1 MNSIVRINQR
11 LERFPPL
18 VMYAIG
24 AFDAVII
31 VYVGYLVSKFSY

>member
-18 VMYAIG
+18 VMYTVG
-24 AFDAVII
+24 LFDAVII
-31 VYVGYLVSKFSY
+31 VYVGYLVSKFLH